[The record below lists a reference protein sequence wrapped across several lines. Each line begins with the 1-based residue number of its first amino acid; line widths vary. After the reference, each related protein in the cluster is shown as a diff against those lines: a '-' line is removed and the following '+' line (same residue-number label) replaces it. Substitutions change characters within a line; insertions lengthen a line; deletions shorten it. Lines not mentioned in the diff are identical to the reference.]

1 MPSRPKTKKSPDTIL
16 KNLGLSAEEVRA
28 AFNVERPKEKKVK
41 KNYLY
46 SYGQK
51 KIRKRVK
58 DYERMMFSKFLQ
70 GMSPITIAHLLS
82 VSEETVRLRLRKAG
96 FFS

>member
-1 MPSRPKTKKSPDTIL
+1 MPSRQKKKSPETIL
-16 KNLGLSAEEVRA
+16 QNLGLSAEEVRA
-28 AFNVERPKEKKVK
+28 AFNVETPKKKK
-41 KNYLY
+41 AHTNYLY

-58 DYERMMFSKFLQ
+58 DYERMIFSKFLQ